1 MTFIAAPGRLA
12 HPRTLTARPY
22 RSPFESARHFRNVYG
37 RGMDASDTAVL
48 ESPTE
53 VAAESLDAL
62 IGWTLKPEGLC
73 RDERCVIVPD
83 RTAVESGAGV
93 DLTAVA
99 GLLDRPVA
107 VDDDAGLV
115 AIGAERQQRR
125 SALRDRQAP
134 DFTLPDLDGTW
145 HALSDHRS
153 KKKLLVAFSS
163 W

>member
-1 MTFIAAPGRLA
+1 
-12 HPRTLTARPY
+12 
-22 RSPFESARHFRNVYG
+22 
-37 RGMDASDTAVL
+37 MDASDVAVL

-53 VAAESLDAL
+53 VPADSLGDL
-62 IGWTLKPEGLC
+62 IGWTLKPQGLC

-83 RTAVESGAGV
+83 RSAVETDGGV
-93 DLTAVA
+93 DLVA
-99 GLLDRPVA
+99 IAQLLDRPVA
-107 VDDDAGLV
+107 VDTDAGLV

-125 SALRDRQAP
+125 SALQDRRAP
-134 DFTLPDLDGTW
+134 DFSLPDLDGTW

>member
-1 MTFIAAPGRLA
+1 MVYR
-12 HPRTLTARPY
+12 HP
-22 RSPFESARHFRNVYG
+22 
-37 RGMDASDTAVL
+37 MDAAETAVL
-48 ESPTE
+48 ESPTD
-53 VAAESLDAL
+53 VPAESLDDL

-73 RDERCVIVPD
+73 RDERCVIVSD
-83 RTAVESGAGV
+83 RSALETGGDRVS
-93 DLTAVA
+93 LTAVA

-107 VDDDAGLV
+107 VDDTAGLV

-125 SALRDRQAP
+125 SALQDRKAP
-134 DFTLPDLDGTW
+134 DFSLPDLDGTW

>member
-1 MTFIAAPGRLA
+1 
-12 HPRTLTARPY
+12 
-22 RSPFESARHFRNVYG
+22 
-37 RGMDASDTAVL
+37 MDAADIAVL
-48 ESPTE
+48 ESP
-53 VAAESLDAL
+53 VRVPADVLADL

-83 RTAVESGAGV
+83 RSALDSSAGV
-93 DLTAVA
+93 DLAAVA

-107 VDDDAGLV
+107 VDDVAGLV

-125 SALRDRQAP
+125 SALQGRKAP
-134 DFTLPDLDGTW
+134 DFSLPDLDETW